1 MNKRT
6 THCTYRLAAWLVGAF
21 LTAGCSSDPVVSAAP
36 DAGSAAP
43 DAGAVDVVDAGP
55 SCSPSQLVCNGVCV
69 NAQTD
74 NAHCGA
80 CGRACAAGQVC
91 SLGACATTCAPSLT
105 ACAGS
110 GDSGVGASCVD
121 LANDRLHCGA
131 CGAACPAGNICVNR
145 SCQVSCPAGQA
156 QCGGA
161 CVDLRTSNA
170 HCGACG
176 TACAPGTACAAG
188 VCAVSCGAGLT
199 QCSTACVNLQT
210 DNAHCGACGAV
221 CPAGSACS
229 RGACSATCASPLVEC
244 TAGGRSFCANTSID
258 PAHCGACGNACSLPG
273 AVSGCAAGGCTVAR
287 CEAGLGDCDGAAGNG
302 CETSLGTSSA
312 HCGACGRTCS
322 LPNATSACAGGAC
335 GVTACAAGFLDCD
348 MSAAN
353 GCEVRSLSDNAN
365 CGVCG
370 RACAAGRVCA
380 AGACVAT
387 CAAPLSLCGGGCV
400 NTSNDPSN
408 CGSCGASCSAGAN
421 ATAVCAAGSCA
432 FVCSAGFADCDRN
445 PANGCEVNLTS
456 SVTHC
461 GACGLSCPVRPGAAS
476 VCAAGSCGFLCA
488 SGTADCDGNP
498 GNGCE
503 ASTNSVSN
511 CGACGVAC
519 PARPGAT
526 AACTA
531 GACRSSC
538 IAGYADC
545 DGNPTNGCEVD
556 TRTSSTNCGGCGT
569 ACPSGRVCAGGTCLS
584 ATSCRSI
591 REQNSSAPSG
601 VYLIDPDGA
610 GSGAAFNVYCEMSTA
625 GGGWTVMAYLRSN
638 AQWDTPVFSN
648 TGIVGNTSGGFA
660 QGATLSASAATFTE
674 RIIIYRRLIELG
686 TDLGTQW
693 MITYRQNGV
702 ATPYSGFNVASGWGY
717 RDSFGYADPT
727 VNSACS
733 HGCSSFRGLGMFHD
747 SESGFGY
754 AGTQGGNYGCVDGN
768 NICWVP
774 RSLSCNVGSQ
784 RCSLL
789 SGTNE
794 GVIYAGR

>member
-1 MNKRT
+1 
-6 THCTYRLAAWLVGAF
+6 
-21 LTAGCSSDPVVSAAP
+21 
-36 DAGSAAP
+36 
-43 DAGAVDVVDAGP
+43 
-55 SCSPSQLVCNGVCV
+55 
-69 NAQTD
+69 
-74 NAHCGA
+74 
-80 CGRACAAGQVC
+80 
-91 SLGACATTCAPSLT
+91 
-105 ACAGS
+105 
-110 GDSGVGASCVD
+110 
-121 LANDRLHCGA
+121 
-131 CGAACPAGNICVNR
+131 
-145 SCQVSCPAGQA
+145 
-156 QCGGA
+156 
-161 CVDLRTSNA
+161 
-170 HCGACG
+170 
-176 TACAPGTACAAG
+176 
-188 VCAVSCGAGLT
+188 
-199 QCSTACVNLQT
+199 
-210 DNAHCGACGAV
+210 
-221 CPAGSACS
+221 
-229 RGACSATCASPLVEC
+229 
-244 TAGGRSFCANTSID
+244 
-258 PAHCGACGNACSLPG
+258 
-273 AVSGCAAGGCTVAR
+273 
-287 CEAGLGDCDGAAGNG
+287 
-302 CETSLGTSSA
+302 
-312 HCGACGRTCS
+312 
-322 LPNATSACAGGAC
+322 
-335 GVTACAAGFLDCD
+335 

-432 FVCSAGFADCDRN
+432 FVCGPGFADCDRN

-503 ASTNSVSN
+503 ASTTSVSN

-538 IAGYADC
+538 IAGFADC

-648 TGIVGNTSGGFA
+648 TGTVGNTSGGLRA
-660 QGATLSASAATFTE
+660 GRHALGERRDLHRADHHLPPADRARHRPRYAVDDHLPPE
-674 RIIIYRRLIELG
+674 RIRHALQRVQRQLGLGLPRQLRLRRPDGEQRVHPRVRELPRAGDVPRLGVGLRVRRDPGRQLRLRRRQQHLLGAAQPRLQRRLAALLAAQRNQRRRHLRRSLMG
-686 TDLGTQW
+686 
-693 MITYRQNGV
+693 
-702 ATPYSGFNVASGWGY
+702 
-717 RDSFGYADPT
+717 PT
-727 VNSACS
+727 VRAPRG
-733 HGCSSFRGLGMFHD
+733 GCPHSSIPPCGGCARCPWRSRG
-747 SESGFGY
+747 
-754 AGTQGGNYGCVDGN
+754 
-768 NICWVP
+768 P
-774 RSLSCNVGSQ
+774 RRPT
-784 RCSLL
+784 RCP
-789 SGTNE
+789 T
-794 GVIYAGR
+794 GRSPTRTARCGPRRWCCT